1 MGIPAAEI
9 PGSVLS
15 SFFVGQDCQ
24 CEASKA
30 GRVCRV
36 HGIIFRMPV
45 SGRTRIWPGPL
56 GKVTGDKRVQ
66 ATVTLAGECN
76 QAMIH
81 G

>member
-15 SFFVGQDCQ
+15 SFFVGQDGQ

-30 GRVCRV
+30 GRIRWV

-45 SGRTRIWPGPL
+45 SDRTCIWLGPL
-56 GKVTGDKRVQ
+56 GKVIGDKRVQ
-66 ATVTLAGECN
+66 ATSRSVVSVIESGC
-76 QAMIH
+76 
-81 G
+81 